1 MKYSQEK
8 ENPGDAALHALPP
21 RERFF
26 LPLRE
31 MENRL
36 TGFGEELAFL
46 WNRTVRKIRMNLRRL
61 AQRNEMRMLSL
72 LILALT
78 FLLLY
83 ISSGTMVES
92 LLLQNSGMDRVF
104 LLFGFLMIF
113 SNILYFAWQTL
124 LYFRYES
131 VPAVGDEE
139 LPECTVIVPAYNEGK
154 GVLRALESILKSDYP
169 AEKLEIIAV
178 DDGSRDDTWEW
189 ISRCAEESKGR
200 IHAVRVNPNRGK
212 RNAIYQGLRLS
223 HNEIFVTVDSD
234 SVVLPSSLRE
244 LVSPFARDPKLGGV
258 AGNIRVRNLEDGA
271 VPRMLDVNFAFS
283 FDFIRSAQSVLRSVM
298 CTPGALSAYR
308 LSAIRPLMEEW
319 VNQTFMGRP
328 SGIGEDRAITSMLL
342 RENWRVEFQHNA
354 IAFTKMPTNYKT
366 LCKMLIR
373 WTRSDIRENLIML
386 GVFFRRF
393 EPLNFDL
400 LGLQLNLVVQ
410 SIAILLPLVFL
421 PMAIGGFLMNPL
433 SFLYYT
439 VIGTMVWSAVPAVIY
454 AMRYSRSESVW
465 SFIYGLYSIPCLS
478 WICVYSIFT
487 VQNSKWMT
495 RGAAVKQSV
504 LTVTQSISVAP
515 IRDRAA

>member
-1 MKYSQEK
+1 MKFQAIK
-8 ENPGDAALHALPP
+8 LLK
-21 RERFF
+21 
-26 LPLRE
+26 
-31 MENRL
+31 
-36 TGFGEELAFL
+36 TGTWILAVLSFVGAFHML
-46 WNRTVRKIRMNLRRL
+46 GTMNLG
-61 AQRNEMRMLSL
+61 NFVVNGFSFVL
-72 LILALT
+72 LMFGLITAIITLGY
-78 FLLLY
+78 FLLQAVLAY
-83 ISSGTMVES
+83 FYREAP
-92 LLLQNSGMDRVF
+92 LLEDSQ
-104 LLFGFLMIF
+104 
-113 SNILYFAWQTL
+113 
-124 LYFRYES
+124 
-131 VPAVGDEE
+131 
-139 LPECTVIVPAYNEGK
+139 LPKCTVIVPAYNEGEY
-154 GVLRALESILKSDYP
+154 VATTLRSVIASDYP
-169 AEKLEIIAV
+169 ADKLEVIAV
-178 DDGSRDDTWEW
+178 NDGSKDDTWDW
-189 ISRCAEESKGR
+189 ICKAAQEFPGR
-200 IHAVRVNPNRGK
+200 IVTKNLLRNGGK
-212 RNAIYQGLRLS
+212 RRALYEGIKIATGD
-223 HNEIFVTVDSD
+223 IVVTIDSD
-234 SVVLPSSLRE
+234 SAITTDALRKI
-244 LVSPFARDPKLGGV
+244 SAPFAKPTVGAV
-258 AGNIRVRNLEDGA
+258 AGNIRVSNLDEGFI
-271 VPRMLDVNFAFS
+271 PKMLDVAFAFG
-283 FDFIRSAQSVLRSVM
+283 FEFVRCAQSLIGSVL

-328 SGIGEDRAITSMLL
+328 SGIGEDRAITSMLM

-495 RGAAVKQSV
+495 RGAAVKPSI

>member
-1 MKYSQEK
+1 
-8 ENPGDAALHALPP
+8 
-21 RERFF
+21 
-26 LPLRE
+26 
-31 MENRL
+31 
-36 TGFGEELAFL
+36 
-46 WNRTVRKIRMNLRRL
+46 
-61 AQRNEMRMLSL
+61 
-72 LILALT
+72 
-78 FLLLY
+78 
-83 ISSGTMVES
+83 
-92 LLLQNSGMDRVF
+92 
-104 LLFGFLMIF
+104 
-113 SNILYFAWQTL
+113 
-124 LYFRYES
+124 
-131 VPAVGDEE
+131 
-139 LPECTVIVPAYNEGK
+139 
-154 GVLRALESILKSDYP
+154 
-169 AEKLEIIAV
+169 
-178 DDGSRDDTWEW
+178 
-189 ISRCAEESKGR
+189 
-200 IHAVRVNPNRGK
+200 
-212 RNAIYQGLRLS
+212 
-223 HNEIFVTVDSD
+223 
-234 SVVLPSSLRE
+234 
-244 LVSPFARDPKLGGV
+244 
-258 AGNIRVRNLEDGA
+258 
-271 VPRMLDVNFAFS
+271 MLDVAFAFG
-283 FDFIRSAQSVLRSVM
+283 FEFVRCAQSLIGSVL

-478 WICVYSIFT
+478 WICVYSIIT

-495 RGAAVKQSV
+495 RGTTVKQSV

>member
-1 MKYSQEK
+1 MPS
-8 ENPGDAALHALPP
+8 
-21 RERFF
+21 
-26 LPLRE
+26 
-31 MENRL
+31 
-36 TGFGEELAFL
+36 
-46 WNRTVRKIRMNLRRL
+46 
-61 AQRNEMRMLSL
+61 
-72 LILALT
+72 
-78 FLLLY
+78 
-83 ISSGTMVES
+83 IS
-92 LLLQNSGMDRVF
+92 
-104 LLFGFLMIF
+104 
-113 SNILYFAWQTL
+113 
-124 LYFRYES
+124 
-131 VPAVGDEE
+131 
-139 LPECTVIVPAYNEGK
+139 VIVPVYQTASYLK
-154 GVLRALESILKSDYP
+154 QCIDSILCQTFESF
-169 AEKLEIIAV
+169 EVILIN
-178 DDGSRDDTWEW
+178 DGSKDDTWDW
-189 ISRCAEESKGR
+189 ICKAAQEFPGQIVTKNLLRNG
-200 IHAVRVNPNRGK
+200 GK
-212 RNAIYQGLRLS
+212 RRALYEGIKIATGD
-223 HNEIFVTVDSD
+223 IVVTIDSD
-234 SVVLPSSLRE
+234 SAITTDALRKI
-244 LVSPFARDPKLGGV
+244 SAPFAKSNVGAV
-258 AGNIRVRNLEDGA
+258 AGNIRVSNLDEGFI
-271 VPRMLDVNFAFS
+271 PKMLDVAFAFG
-283 FDFIRSAQSVLRSVM
+283 FEFVRCAQSLIGSVL

-495 RGAAVKQSV
+495 RGTTVKQSV